1 MKRSAGLVLLALIG
15 EVALGHIERL
25 GHAFVEMCRNGRA
38 GVHNYVQHDRAQRVV
53 GVADSQRDVALT
65 RERETIRL
73 ELIVEY
79 FLINHDTVSCAS
91 KSPRADSISERCAVV
106 PGTQEKFP
114 LLTDF

>member
-1 MKRSAGLVLLALIG
+1 MANHEVVPGSALTNGTAERRKSATSFSFPGFEMQRSAGLVLFALIG

-79 FLINHDTVSCAS
+79 F
-91 KSPRADSISERCAVV
+91 
-106 PGTQEKFP
+106 
-114 LLTDF
+114 